1 MIDSTPWAN
10 RRHNGRPTVPL
21 ELSAEDR
28 ARLEALL
35 GPGKVEKRLFL
46 RGQALLL
53 MADGVPACD
62 VAMVLGVN
70 ERTVFKWKKRFDT
83 DKPLERLS
91 DAPRPGRPPSLSRRK
106 TAPRS

>member
-1 MIDSTPWAN
+1 MIDATPWAN

-21 ELSAEDR
+21 EVSVEDR
-28 ARLEALL
+28 ARLEAML
-35 GPGKVEKRLFL
+35 GPGKVEKRIFL

-53 MADGVPACD
+53 LADGVPGCD
-62 VAMVLGVN
+62 IAMLLGVH

-83 DKPLERLS
+83 DNPLNRLT
-91 DAPRPGRPPSLSRRK
+91 DAPRTGRPPSLSPRR

>member
-1 MIDSTPWAN
+1 MIDATPWAG

-21 ELSAEDR
+21 EVSVEDQV
-28 ARLEALL
+28 RLRGML
-35 GPGKVEKRLFL
+35 GPGKVEKRIFL

-53 MADGVPACD
+53 LAEGVPGCD
-62 VAMVLGVN
+62 IAMLLGVH

-83 DKPLERLS
+83 DQPLERLT
-91 DAPRPGRPPSLSRRK
+91 DAPRSGRPPSLSRKR